1 MSEENWRRFTAALD
15 ALAAEVP
22 GLAHVV
28 AGPDAGDAAGRYR
41 AMRAALSEIAWAAT
55 ELDDDRVQRWLVSD
69 ATAALVTAAA
79 TAVLEADGLVVDRGM
94 DADAHLR
101 RALRWRRHGR
111 HTTDDVRRRCAADLS
126 RGSLRLLAQCGTGPT
141 MSRLELQRIKLDLL
155 RDARRQFGDLRA
167 DLLAEVPSGRH
178 AAARFEVDARRRLA
192 EVAGRVREAAGVALG
207 AAGPVTRRPPPDLP
221 APVLTQRPDEMWLG
235 ALLGAGFGLGAA
247 LGLARVATGLAGM
260 PDRLGGALGSALG
273 LALTWAV
280 IGARTRMHRRAV
292 LERWIGT
299 AVTAA
304 RQASEEELAFRLLEV
319 QAATRTSQNGKL
331 PDFGITPTE
340 PAALLTGNRPSRA
353 PNRVPADSPIGDRSF

>member
-1 MSEENWRRFTAALD
+1 MSEENWQRFTAALD

-126 RGSLRLLAQCGTGPT
+126 RGSLRLLAQCGTAPT

-155 RDARRQFGDLRA
+155 RDARRLFGDLRA

-178 AAARFEVDARRRLA
+178 AAARFEVGARHRLA
-192 EVAGRVREAAGVALG
+192 EVAGRVREATGVALG
-207 AAGPVTRRPPPDLP
+207 VSGHAARRPPDLP

-247 LGLARVATGLAGM
+247 LGLARVATGLAGV
-260 PDRLGGALGSALG
+260 PDRLGGVLGLALG

-280 IGARTRMHRRAV
+280 IRTRARMHRRAV
-292 LERWIGT
+292 LDRWVGT
-299 AVTAA
+299 AVTAV
-304 RQASEEELAFRLLEV
+304 RQASEEELAFRLLEA
-319 QAATRTSQNGKL
+319 QAAPRRSQNGKL
-331 PDFGITPTE
+331 TDFGIAPTE
-340 PAALLTGNRPSRA
+340 AAALPTGNRPSPA
-353 PNRVPADSPIGDRSF
+353 PNRVPADSPIRDRSF